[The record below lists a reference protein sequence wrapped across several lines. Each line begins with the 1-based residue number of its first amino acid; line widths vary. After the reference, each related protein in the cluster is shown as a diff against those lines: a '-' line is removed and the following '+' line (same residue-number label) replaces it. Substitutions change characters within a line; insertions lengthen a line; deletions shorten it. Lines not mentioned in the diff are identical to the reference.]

1 MAVYVKCYPMNITYK
16 SNNNIVY
23 SFKYHIVW
31 CPKYRKRVLVGNIE
45 KRLKQIIK
53 NLCKELD
60 CELIEIECDGDHIH
74 LLVEIDPQFG
84 VNKFVKLAKG
94 RSSNILRQE
103 FETLKTS
110 MPSLWTNSYF
120 VSTVGGSPLSAI
132 KKYIEN
138 QKTRYEVIKENGW
151 NNNGRG

>member
-1 MAVYVKCYPMNITYK
+1 MVFYDRYSRINLSYK

-23 SFKYHIVW
+23 SCKYHIVW
-31 CPKYRKRVLVGNIE
+31 SSKYRKRVLVGKIE
-45 KRLKQIIK
+45 KRLKEIIK

-120 VSTVGGSPLSAI
+120 VSTVGGASLSGI

-138 QKTRYEVIKENGW
+138 QKTRYKVIKENGW

>member
-1 MAVYVKCYPMNITYK
+1 LAVYVKCYPMNITYK